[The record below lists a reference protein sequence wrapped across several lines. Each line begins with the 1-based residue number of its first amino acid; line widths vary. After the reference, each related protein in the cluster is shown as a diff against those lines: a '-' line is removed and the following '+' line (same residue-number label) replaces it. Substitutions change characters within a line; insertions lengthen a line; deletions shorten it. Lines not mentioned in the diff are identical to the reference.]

1 MLLGFVFPLCP
12 LVFKGWCAEKL
23 QRQSCRSHRVCLFA
37 AGRGCMFP
45 AGCWP
50 VSAETSQKDDF
61 PGTPRSKTHNRQRRC
76 RQHRSIKANQQKPV
90 RWSIDGQTNECR
102 VQRFCSLKSII
113 SAWLTGLSL
122 QSSLRTSGAI
132 QPSVPGTPD
141 LLLKL
146 WRPTASFLHKPKS
159 EIMARTLPWALGI
172 DTSMLW
178 GFRSLWTTKTETEK
192 RALGRLLLLIKNT
205 EILYP
210 GMDTYV
216 KRVQMGQA
224 RHGLLKQHHRFQPVT
239 LKVLPFH
246 VLDGLKRE
254 RNGT

>member
-1 MLLGFVFPLCP
+1 
-12 LVFKGWCAEKL
+12 
-23 QRQSCRSHRVCLFA
+23 
-37 AGRGCMFP
+37 MFP
-45 AGCWP
+45 ARCWP

-76 RQHRSIKANQQKPV
+76 RRHRSTKVNQKVQQKPV
-90 RWSIDGQTNECR
+90 RWSIDGGTNECR
-102 VQRFCSLKSII
+102 DQWFCYLKSIN
-113 SAWLTGLSL
+113 SVWLTGLSL

-178 GFRSLWTTKTETEK
+178 GFRSLWTTKTETRGE
-192 RALGRLLLLIKNT
+192 RPSGGLFLLTKNT
-205 EILYP
+205 EILYS
-210 GMDTYV
+210 GMDTYI
-216 KRVQMGQA
+216 KRVQMGQSW
-224 RHGLLKQHHRFQPVT
+224 HGLLKKHHRFEPVT
-239 LKVLPFH
+239 VKVLPFH
-246 VLDGLKRE
+246 ILDGFKTENYSALAQ
-254 RNGT
+254 